1 MEACFPPVV
10 LDCVRT
16 WCTNNNL
23 MGSPGQYHGFC
34 ARSCAYCGPTGTPT
48 FTPPTLVPSTMVPS
62 TSQIP
67 TALCN
72 DGFLLRDAKKFLRR
86 KLGLPELCVNSWSST
101 SCCRGLQRHGE
112 CKAELADDGIL
123 FGYCSR
129 TCGYCGF
136 EAYDFQEHHF
146 EPEPLSHVHL
156 DSEEVMGKV
165 SSFVVCGAIAAGFFC
180 ACLVALLLFLNHT
193 FDTSN
198 AKLKRGAKLVALSTL
213 CFTGSAFL
221 VAGVGCA
228 PDTAMRNAHG
238 VLNDLEI
245 DEMDLS
251 VVAENVHISFTASV
265 TALVQNVGFR
275 SRVELAAARLIGQYI
290 HGGKTLRLGALGWET
305 TEIEPDSQK
314 QFSTKMNSTFY
325 RDDFWG
331 AWMATD
337 YYSNQFKLEFGPTTV
352 QFDLVPDN
360 VIVKWVLGSSDTS
373 ISYSYACNY
382 TVFVQALFLNSMSCR
397 LAPRAVTEGVEIQC
411 LVCNTK

>member
-1 MEACFPPVV
+1 MSPGASVVFLTASSALGGKLDPLACTDGRIIKEQEQACQHYESDRACCDAFKKGGQCNIGGHFYPASRYDKYCQMTCGFCHDQLGDQLGLLPSSFPLAYEPTATPSHYCGDNDFKAVFPIICFAFKSS
-10 LDCVRT
+10 LKC
-16 WCTNNNL
+16 CESHENAGGCKNGG
-23 MGSPGQYHGFC
+23 MFSSGGQYHGFC

-251 VVAENVHISFTASV
+251 VVAENVRFGKQISFRILS
-265 TALVQNVGFR
+265 
-275 SRVELAAARLIGQYI
+275 SRF
-290 HGGKTLRLGALGWET
+290 TF
-305 TEIEPDSQK
+305 PSQP
-314 QFSTKMNSTFY
+314 QS
-325 RDDFWG
+325 R
-331 AWMATD
+331 
-337 YYSNQFKLEFGPTTV
+337 P
-352 QFDLVPDN
+352 
-360 VIVKWVLGSSDTS
+360 SSRT
-373 ISYSYACNY
+373 
-382 TVFVQALFLNSMSCR
+382 
-397 LAPRAVTEGVEIQC
+397 
-411 LVCNTK
+411 